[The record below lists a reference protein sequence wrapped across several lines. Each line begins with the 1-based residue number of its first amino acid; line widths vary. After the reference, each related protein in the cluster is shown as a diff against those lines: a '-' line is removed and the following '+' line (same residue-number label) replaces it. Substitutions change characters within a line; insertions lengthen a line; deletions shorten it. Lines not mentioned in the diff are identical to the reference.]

1 MKNLLLPHYFKYA
14 GYLLL
19 LLATAFTIGYT
30 WFGFRLMIP
39 VFAVYS
45 SFLETKMFVSFKT
58 NFADELIMILFL
70 AGLVLLVFA
79 GEKDE
84 NSGYEIIRFRAL
96 MLAVLSNSAMLL
108 FSIIFIYGAGFFSI
122 LIFNVISLFI
132 FYLLFFY
139 ILKKRYKLNI

>member
-1 MKNLLLPHYFKYA
+1 MKNLLLPNYFKYI

-19 LLATAFTIGYT
+19 LLAIAFTVGYT
-30 WFGFRLMIP
+30 WFDFRLMIP

-45 SFLETKMFVSFKT
+45 SFIETKMFVSFRT

-70 AGLVLLVFA
+70 TAFIFLVFA
-79 GEKDE
+79 SEKDE
-84 NSGYEIIRFRAL
+84 KREYYFIRFRSL
-96 MLAVLSNSAMLL
+96 VLAVISNAVMLL

-122 LIFNVISLFI
+122 LIFNMISLYL

-139 ILKKRYKLNI
+139 ILKKRNQLNH